1 MTSPPEEITVERP
14 KCGHHYED
22 WIRGSVNLDLDPF
35 DSDYL
40 ESCSTA
46 TCPKCQHKVN
56 LDVLVVEDGVF
67 TREPDAPMWPIDDPE
82 NRTPGMRKV
91 TLADYLTLHVEI
103 T

>member
-1 MTSPPEEITVERP
+1 MTSPPEEITGECP

>member
-1 MTSPPEEITVERP
+1 MTSPPEEITVECP

-67 TREPDAPMWPIDDPE
+67 TWEPDAPTWPLDDPE
-82 NRTPGMRKV
+82 NR
-91 TLADYLTLHVEI
+91 
-103 T
+103 

>member
-1 MTSPPEEITVERP
+1 MTSPPEEITVECP

-82 NRTPGMRKV
+82 NRPPGMRKV
-91 TLADYLTLHVEI
+91 TLAAYLTLHVEI

>member
-1 MTSPPEEITVERP
+1 MTSPPEEITVECP

-22 WIRGSVNLDLDPF
+22 WIRRSVNLDLDPF